1 MHKKLAI
8 IGCGELGIQ
17 IQNIAKSDD
26 HFEDVIFFDDFV
38 KSNTENKYN
47 IVGKT
52 NEILS
57 SYKKDVFSHL
67 IIGIGYDHMQERA
80 NFFNMFCKKI
90 PFANLL
96 HSSCIIG
103 SNVDLGQGNVFYP
116 GVIIDANVK
125 IENNVLINL
134 GCTVS
139 HDSIIESHCYISPA
153 VSIAGYSKIGQKS
166 MLGINCTI
174 INNLTLCSD
183 VIIGAGS
190 VIIDK
195 IKEPGVYAGN
205 PGKLIKK
212 NIKQRAK

>member
-38 KSNTENKYN
+38 KSNTENNYN

-57 SYKKDVFSHL
+57 SYKKDFFSHL

-80 NFFNMFCKKI
+80 NFFNKFCKKI

-125 IENNVLINL
+125 IGNNVLINL
-134 GCTVS
+134 GCTIS

-195 IKEPGVYAGN
+195 IIEPGVYAGN

-212 NIKQRAK
+212 NIKQRAQ

>member
-17 IQNIAKSDD
+17 IQNIANSDN
-26 HFEDVIFFDDFV
+26 HFEDIIFFDDFV
-38 KSNTENKYN
+38 KPNNENNFN
-47 IVGKT
+47 IIGKT

-57 SYKKDVFSHL
+57 SYNKGIFSHL

-80 NFFNMFCKKI
+80 NFFNKFCKKI

-134 GCTVS
+134 GCTIS

-174 INNLTLCSD
+174 IENLKICSNTK
-183 VIIGAGS
+183 IGAGS
-190 VIIDK
+190 VVI
-195 IKEPGVYAGN
+195 
-205 PGKLIKK
+205 K
-212 NIKQRAK
+212 NIEDSGIYVGTPARLINNK

>member
-38 KSNTENKYN
+38 KSNIEKKCN

-57 SYKKDVFSHL
+57 SYKKGVFSHL
-67 IIGIGYDHMQERA
+67 IIGIGYDHINERA
-80 NFFNMFCKKI
+80 NFFNKFYKKI
-90 PFANLL
+90 PFVNLI

-116 GVIIDANVK
+116 GVIIDSNVK
-125 IENNVLINL
+125 IKNNVLINL
-134 GCTVS
+134 GCIIS
-139 HDSIIESHCYISPA
+139 HNSIVESHCYISPA
-153 VSIAGYSKIGQKS
+153 VAIAGYTKIGQKS

-174 INNLTLCSD
+174 IENLKICSNTK
-183 VIIGAGS
+183 IGAGS
-190 VIIDK
+190 VV
-195 IKEPGVYAGN
+195 IKNIEESGIYAGT
-205 PGKLIKK
+205 PARLIN
-212 NIKQRAK
+212 NI